1 MSLRI
6 GEDVPEEVMGVLTRM
21 NNVESQLDLDRLDQS
36 QIPDLSQYVSF
47 KIFELAIER
56 FKYQSLIDRICREN
70 DIDGFSWN
78 PGGKITE
85 LRKKDA

>member
-21 NNVESQLDLDRLDQS
+21 NNVESQLDLDRLDLS
-36 QIPDLSQYVSF
+36 QIPVLSQYVSF
-47 KIFELAIER
+47 KVFELALER

-70 DIDGFSWN
+70 GIDGFSWS

-85 LRKKDA
+85 VRKKDA

>member
-6 GEDVPEEVMGVLTRM
+6 GEDVPEEVMGILTRI
-21 NNVESQLDLDRLDQS
+21 NNVASQLELDRLDLS
-36 QIPDLSQYVSF
+36 QISDLSQYVSF

-70 DIDGFSWN
+70 DIDSFSWS
-78 PGGKITE
+78 PEGKVTE

>member
-21 NNVESQLDLDRLDQS
+21 NNVESQLDLDRLDLS

-56 FKYQSLIDRICREN
+56 FKYQSLIDRLCKEN
-70 DIDGFSWN
+70 NIDGFSWD
-78 PGGKITE
+78 PDGKVTE

>member
-6 GEDVPEEVMGVLTRM
+6 GENVPEEVMGVLTRM
-21 NNVESQLDLDRLDQS
+21 NNVASQLELDRLDLD

-70 DIDGFSWN
+70 DIDGFSWS

>member
-6 GEDVPEEVMGVLTRM
+6 GEDVPEEIMGILTRM
-21 NNVESQLDLDRLDQS
+21 NNVESQLDLDRLDLS

-70 DIDGFSWN
+70 NIDGFSWN